1 MNTPHDNNMGM
12 RRDENRRD
20 HCVLFNLMNIY
31 TGGQLQSWRAAVWA
45 GFWSS
50 PAQTLY
56 SNNQLICGLLL
67 LDHNYLH
74 EVCWGQTSAHIVPL
88 WAHH

>member
-12 RRDENRRD
+12 RREENRRG